1 MRITLSLFL
10 LVFFLP
16 SNANELQTS
25 LIEQQAA
32 EFFDDYLAVYN
43 RRFGHPNRSAQ
54 FRLEIG
60 EIAHMPLL
68 LAPPG
73 GQPQVPES
81 RESVA
86 RNFERFL
93 SDLESKGVTKLQ
105 WQQVS
110 VHVLT
115 PNRVLANNIGQGVN
129 DAGEILYE
137 TISIYLL
144 VRNGNKWQIAM
155 FSPYDLDKAV
165 HID

>member
-10 LVFFLP
+10 LVLFLP
-16 SNANELQTS
+16 ANANELETS
-25 LIEQQAA
+25 LIEQQAT

-43 RRFGHPNRSAQ
+43 RRLGHPNRSTQ

-81 RESVA
+81 RESFAVG
-86 RNFERFL
+86 FEGFL
-93 SDLESKGVTKLQ
+93 SGLESKGVTRLQ

-115 PNRVLANNIGQGVN
+115 PNMVLANNIGHGVN
-129 DAGEILYE
+129 DAGDILYE

-144 VRNGNKWQIAM
+144 VRNGNKWQIAL

-165 HID
+165 RIS